1 MVTTFIPQLVEIARR
16 SNLTLDEVFDI
27 AFDYGF
33 VDSYG
38 NITAE
43 VLEQKKG
50 SEINRSLSIQTCNSG
65 NHYNSSNIRLFTD
78 D

>member
-1 MVTTFIPQLVEIARR
+1 MVVTFIPQLLEIAR
-16 SNLTLDEVFDI
+16 STNVTLDEVFKI
-27 AFDYGF
+27 AFDYGL

-43 VLEQKKG
+43 TLEQKKG

-65 NHYNSSNIRLFTD
+65 NHHNSSNIRLFTD